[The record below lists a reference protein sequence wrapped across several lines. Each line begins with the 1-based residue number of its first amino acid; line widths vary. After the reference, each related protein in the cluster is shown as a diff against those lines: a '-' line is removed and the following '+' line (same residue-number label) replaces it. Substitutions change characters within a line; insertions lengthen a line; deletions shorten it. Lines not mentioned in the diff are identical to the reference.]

1 MFDVHAI
8 KGSTTVIDDTDTSE
22 ILSKNKTSFNL
33 KIKFKY
39 TVFINNSYRI
49 LRFHNSVR
57 LLYLDLDLK

>member
-22 ILSKNKTSFNL
+22 ILSKNKTSFNF

-39 TVFINNSYRI
+39 TVFIQAFVEIIHIGFSDFITLFVYYI
-49 LRFHNSVR
+49 
-57 LLYLDLDLK
+57 